1 MRHNGIDVARSRSH
15 MGAPKNRRSVALG
28 ANLRIG
34 DEASFETV
42 EAALRAAGGQL
53 DGKGGACERLGVA
66 HRTFMRWRQ
75 DIPRLKELISTIRE
89 DERKAAAARRE
100 AEAQDEGGGDNPEN
114 AEESNADHDDD
125 GDDGEPATDAAE

>member
-1 MRHNGIDVARSRSH
+1 

-75 DIPRLKELISTIRE
+75 DIPRLKELIASIRDE
-89 DERKAAAARRE
+89 ERKAAAARRE
-100 AEAQDEGGGDNPEN
+100 QDEGGGDDPGN
-114 AEESNADHDDD
+114 AEESDADDDDDD
-125 GDDGEPATDAAE
+125 GDGEPATDAAE